1 MRPTPAIDRSAR
13 VAGGFTLIELLVV
26 ISIIA
31 ILAGMLLPAINMVR
45 EMANRSACAN
55 NQKQILLAM
64 TVYKVDNSDLWP
76 VRPTIQGGAYQAN
89 AEGAYTAL
97 GSLEYLASYTGGDLG
112 PASFACRSNP
122 SAKPSAPAATT
133 LGYSTG
139 TAGWAAALTGSSYA
153 YDFRIPTNATSTR
166 VVTADR
172 PKANSATDG
181 TSHRAVA
188 IAAFADGHTAS
199 INRSPNIASSGTATD
214 ALGGGTLTLTTYVNR
229 DATDDNL
236 YDANGDGWAAV
247 ANEQWATGSTSR
259 AWVR

>member
-1 MRPTPAIDRSAR
+1 MRPTPAIRRSTRTSA
-13 VAGGFTLIELLVV
+13 GFTLIELLIV

-31 ILAGMLLPAINMVR
+31 ILAGMLVPAINLVR
-45 EMANRSACAN
+45 EMANRTACAN

-64 TVYKVDNSDLWP
+64 TVYKVDNTDLWP

-112 PASFACRSNP
+112 PALFSCRSNP
-122 SAKPSAPAATT
+122 SAKPSAAAATA

-139 TAGWAAALTGSSYA
+139 TAGWAVALTGSAYA
-153 YDFRIPTNATSTR
+153 YDFRTPANATSLR
-166 VVTADR
+166 AVIADR
-172 PKANSATDG
+172 PRINSAGEG

-188 IAAFADGHTAS
+188 IAGFADGHTAS
-199 INRSPNIASSGTATD
+199 VNRSPNVASSGTATD
-214 ALGGGTLTLTTYVNR
+214 ANGGGTLTLTTYVNR

>member
-1 MRPTPAIDRSAR
+1 MRPIPAISHSAST
-13 VAGGFTLIELLVV
+13 AGGFTLIELLVV

-31 ILAGMLLPAINMVR
+31 ILAGMLLPAIQMVQ
-45 EMANRSACAN
+45 EMARRSSCAN

-64 TVYKVDNSDLWP
+64 SVYRIDNADQWP

-97 GSLEYLASYTGGDLG
+97 GSLEYLASISGGDLG
-112 PASFACRSNP
+112 PALFSCRSNP
-122 SAKPSAPAATT
+122 SAKPSAAAAAA
-133 LGYSTG
+133 LGYNTG
-139 TAGWAAALTGSSYA
+139 TAGWATALTGGAYA
-153 YDFRIPTNATSTR
+153 YDFRTPANATSSR

-172 PKANSATDG
+172 PKANSASDG

-188 IAAFADGHTAS
+188 IAGFADGHTAS

-214 ALGGGTLTLTTYVNR
+214 ALAGGTLTLTTYVNR
-229 DATDDNL
+229 DASDDNL
-236 YDANGDGWAAV
+236 YDANGDGWTAV
-247 ANEQWATGSTSR
+247 ANEQWATGPVGR